1 MTNIVKI
8 QPIQQ
13 SIMTVRIKSLSPF
26 IQHKW
31 SEKSLQMMKDK
42 HAGLRVRN
50 REVRDPHQEFL
61 DATYRCEDGRYG
73 FPAGGIK
80 AALIEAAHKDIGL
93 DKKLL
98 RKSLFVRPDDKVNN
112 LIAMETEEPIMREDV
127 VRIGQSQTDI
137 RYRPEFLDWAMTLKL
152 EFDSQSLSQENI
164 LNLIERAGFG
174 VGLGEWRPE
183 KGGEYGRFSVDR
195 EFAVETQRL
204 ELVA

>member
-1 MTNIVKI
+1 MTGIVKLK
-8 QPIQQ
+8 PIEQ

-31 SEKSLQMMKDK
+31 SQKSLQMMKDK

-50 REVRDPHQEFL
+50 RDVRDPQQEFL

-80 AALIEAAHKDIGL
+80 KSLTEAAHKDIGL

-98 RKSLFVRPDDKVNN
+98 RKALFVRPDDKINN
-112 LIAMETEEPIMREDV
+112 LIALETEDPIMREDV
-127 VRIGQSQTDI
+127 VRVGSGSTDI
-137 RYRPEFLDWAMTLKL
+137 RYRPEFKDWAMTLNL
-152 EFDSQSLSQENI
+152 EFNSRAISQESI
-164 LNLIERAGFG
+164 LNLVEIAGFG

-183 KGGEYGRFSVDR
+183 KDGEYGRFAVDR
-195 EFAVETQRL
+195 EFAIETLRFEQ
-204 ELVA
+204 VA

>member
-1 MTNIVKI
+1 MPKESEMTNVVKI
-8 QPIQQ
+8 EPIQQ

-31 SEKSLQMMKDK
+31 SEKALQMMKDK
-42 HAGLRVRN
+42 HAGLRVKN
-50 REVRDPHQEFL
+50 RDVRDPHQEFL

-80 AALIEAAHKDIGL
+80 AALIGAA
-93 DKKLL
+93 
-98 RKSLFVRPDDKVNN
+98 
-112 LIAMETEEPIMREDV
+112 
-127 VRIGQSQTDI
+127 
-137 RYRPEFLDWAMTLKL
+137 YRPEFQEWAMTLQL
-152 EFDSQSLSQENI
+152 EFDSQALSQENI

-195 EFAVETQRL
+195 EFAIETLRFEQ
-204 ELVA
+204 VA

>member
-1 MTNIVKI
+1 
-8 QPIQQ
+8 
-13 SIMTVRIKSLSPF
+13 MTVRIKSLSPF

>member
-8 QPIQQ
+8 EPIQQ

-93 DKKLL
+93 EKKLL

-152 EFDSQSLSQENI
+152 EFDSQALSQENI

-183 KGGEYGRFSVDR
+183 KDGEYGRFSVDR